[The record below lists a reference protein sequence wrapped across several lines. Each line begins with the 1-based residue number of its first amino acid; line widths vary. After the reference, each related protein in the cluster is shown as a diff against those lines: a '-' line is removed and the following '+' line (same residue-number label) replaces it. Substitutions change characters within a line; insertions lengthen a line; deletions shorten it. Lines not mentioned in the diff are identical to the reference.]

1 MRSLGI
7 ESMLRLEDLDLVP
20 EQFQNRSVES
30 QAKYRLIATYQQ
42 SAYCRVFCKSFL
54 SVYVYFYYPQRKI
67 YTHVIYKTCFCT
79 WHWFI
84 ILLRSLHFIFS
95 IEKIF
100 RFGDVLVGLDP
111 PCLSPSS
118 LPPSLPPRIS
128 VVVTELVLFW
138 GMWKWSLKSSKE
150 VMLKSKVELQD
161 GRLKDLKSFPLKAF
175 KVRFVTAFLY
185 LSHFLFFG
193 LKCLKRPIPKEYPRT
208 SLIFWSLSQCQVS
221 FSGQTS

>member
-54 SVYVYFYYPQRKI
+54 SIYVYFYYPQRKI
-67 YTHVIYKTCFCT
+67 YTHVIYKTRFCT

-95 IEKIF
+95 IEKTF
-100 RFGDVLVGLDP
+100 SVWSCFGWFG
-111 PCLSPSS
+111 SS
-118 LPPSLPPRIS
+118 LSVPSLPPRIS
-128 VVVTELVLFW
+128 VVVTELVLCW

-150 VMLKSKVELQD
+150 VMLKYKVELHYK
-161 GRLKDLKSFPLKAF
+161 GIARWSSKGFKEFP
-175 KVRFVTAFLY
+175 
-185 LSHFLFFG
+185 
-193 LKCLKRPIPKEYPRT
+193 
-208 SLIFWSLSQCQVS
+208 SQS
-221 FSGQTS
+221 I